1 MENETQNVDPP
12 PDKEAAS
19 GASSVEKT
27 EAAEL
32 SPEQE
37 SEEPPGVG
45 GPGFSQEAD
54 ATPSN
59 PVRRESSILKTR
71 DSSLGEK
78 ALNKGVSWGESV
90 DDSPESDARPAAS
103 PLEKAASK
111 ADEARKTKV
120 TVPRLQ
126 LKTNQTDMSGENGE
140 AAADSS
146 RASFPGIA
154 HGGSLASLGS
164 ATSSVHASAE
174 SAQQILSSAFHTVYR
189 HSSHASRFAS
199 RSRGSHTRM
208 LVRADMVPEHP
219 DSEEVYGFASRSSRE
234 SREERPPLRSL
245 FASRAVRSGSYNAV
259 SNPPTEVTHSA
270 SAPSA
275 AFRCLSVASSLAE
288 TPRSAL
294 FGSRHAS
301 SKGTPS
307 EQGERR
313 HRHFASGS
321 QDGGKLTSNAS
332 LDSLSPRE
340 APHALAADLLDASRA
355 AAAMDSA
362 GGLRQMASKRKPQS
376 KSSFRSAPSRGCLL
390 SEELQRSYTRHENDI
405 FSEILEKLEEKKG
418 RGSAEDQV
426 YEHLP
431 RTHKKR
437 DGSPLAS
444 RDARRS
450 EGMTCLGI
458 KALNVEIVDSA
469 VDPEWAFQQFSGKK
483 IDAGARFD
491 DHLDRLV
498 DTPEEVTLHGYFP
511 FQKESA
517 KSRYERL
524 ITEVPHALVA
534 VKEYFSNVDTL
545 EKIHKQEEQL
555 PEESRASFL
564 LRLNG
569 MLEDQGAA
577 LTCMVKNYVA
587 TDVTLQNMLFGRTHF
602 TPEGESVDVDL
613 FDPYCPDDCVSLNAV
628 ASSVCSALSQ
638 QATAALAKPVPQ
650 IGGSGI
656 PPPPVRI
663 RDGMINDEVAVANLE
678 RRIAAIESRLDE
690 VCEMVDGD
698 GLLPCEDLTPEAL
711 ARFKAD
717 SRDFATQLTCLHRL
731 LSRTFSET
739 VLNQLETR
747 LQLMK
752 RQLDEQEDFSRRREQ
767 QRARGKQRQ
776 REGGNTPVDYD
787 DILADWKPEKLLE
800 KLHESI
806 KEFDAAAGR
815 VDTVGGQ
822 LEAAF
827 AAREPLVEF
836 LQQMRKQEK
845 QNEVLKAS
853 LGSTVEMLKSLNA
866 ARRIAKD
873 SSVPAVLGFS
883 GAEVTGGAGVKKAT
897 GLAAN
902 FARAQANV
910 QLTRSA
916 GLNEESWLRR
926 PVKKEGSTEKDETQR
941 GLSTRVSFE
950 SRERQ
955 VQRESSVN
963 GAPSHENLHTR
974 LSEERPVG
982 SSPRETSQD
991 QADIQTQFASEEETA
1006 NNCLENQSDA

>member
-1 MENETQNVDPP
+1 MENETQKVDPP
-12 PDKEAAS
+12 PDREASS

-27 EAAEL
+27 EAIEL
-32 SPEQE
+32 SPEQK
-37 SEEPPGVG
+37 SEKPLGVG
-45 GPGFSQEAD
+45 DPGFPQEAD

-59 PVRRESSILKTR
+59 PVGRESAILKTR
-71 DSSLGEK
+71 DSSMGEK

-90 DDSPESDARPAAS
+90 DDSPQSDARPAAS

-111 ADEARKTKV
+111 TDEPRKTKV

-126 LKTNQTDMSGENGE
+126 LETTQTDMPGENGE
-140 AAADSS
+140 AAADTS

-154 HGGSLASLGS
+154 HGGSLASLAS
-164 ATSSVHASAE
+164 ATSSVHANAD

-199 RSRGSHTRM
+199 RSRGGHTRT

-219 DSEEVYGFASRSSRE
+219 DSEEVYGFVSRSSRE
-234 SREERPPLRSL
+234 CREERPSLRSL

-259 SNPPTEVTHSA
+259 SDTPREVTHST

-275 AFRCLSVASSLAE
+275 AFRRPSVASSSGE

-294 FGSRHAS
+294 FGSRLAS

-307 EQGERR
+307 EQGARR
-313 HRHFASGS
+313 RTHSTFGS
-321 QDGGKLTSNAS
+321 QDSEKLTSNAS
-332 LDSLSPRE
+332 VDSLSPRE
-340 APHALAADLLDASRA
+340 APHALAADLLDANRA

-362 GGLRQMASKRKPQS
+362 GGVRQMVSKRKLQS
-376 KSSFRSAPSRGCLL
+376 KSSLRSSPSRGCLL

-405 FSEILEKLEEKKG
+405 FSEILEKLKEKKE

-437 DGSPLAS
+437 DGSPLES

-450 EGMTCLGI
+450 EGITCLGS
-458 KALNVEIVDSA
+458 KALNVEMVDSA

-498 DTPEEVTLHGYFP
+498 ETPEEVTLHGYFP

-524 ITEVPHALVA
+524 ITEVPQALVA

-564 LRLNG
+564 LRLNS

-577 LTCMVKNYVA
+577 LTFLVKNYVA

-613 FDPYCPDDCVSLNAV
+613 FDPYCPDDCVVLNAV
-628 ASSVCSALSQ
+628 ASSVRSAFLQ
-638 QATAALAKPVPQ
+638 QASVALATPVPQ

-663 RDGMINDEVAVANLE
+663 RGGVINDDVAVGNLE
-678 RRIAAIESRLDE
+678 RRIATIESRLYE

-698 GLLPCEDLTPEAL
+698 NLLPCEDLTPEAL

-717 SRDFATQLTCLHRL
+717 SRDFATQLASLDRL
-731 LSRTFSET
+731 LSRAFSEA

-747 LQLMK
+747 LQLVK

-806 KEFDAAAGR
+806 KEFEETAER
-815 VDTVGGQ
+815 VDSVRGQ

-827 AAREPLVEF
+827 AAREPLVDF

-866 ARRIAKD
+866 ARKIAKD

-883 GAEVTGGAGVKKAT
+883 GAEVTGGAGVKKPT
-897 GLAAN
+897 GLAAS

-910 QLTRSA
+910 QLTFAA
-916 GLNEESWLRR
+916 GLSEGSWPRR
-926 PVKKEGSTEKDETQR
+926 PVKKEGSTEKDENQR

-950 SRERQ
+950 SRESQ
-955 VQRESSVN
+955 VQRDSSIK
-963 GAPSHENLHTR
+963 GTPSCENLHAR
-974 LSEERPVG
+974 LNEERPVG

-991 QADIQTQFASEEETA
+991 QADIQTHFASKEETA
-1006 NNCLENQSDA
+1006 TNCQENQSDA